1 MKRWRSIRRKIAKSS
16 NRRGIYSHSI
26 WNNFRKPG
34 ICLVVTVILLITKG
48 GVLYTYGG
56 EFGGFDIDIGADEGI
71 FDNWEE
77 EVEEN
82 QEATETEQKEN
93 GGSNGNESN
102 NNSNNDSVNG
112 GNSSNDI
119 ENDGNNNSYNSGS
132 SNDNYSGNNNGNNNN
147 GNNNNSNN
155 NNSNNN
161 NNNSSSN
168 SNAGAGLSKTENGD
182 NTGDKDGW
190 GKPQAADSERKPK
203 ENKKEIKKENS
214 VTSASPAN
222 KNAENKKTNINA
234 DNSANGTAPK
244 SNTTKKTPRVKKDSS
259 KSKEEKSGDTAAD
272 ENISENGI
280 AARETKN
287 TDRKKA
293 DMSKAKITE
302 SPKKEN
308 TSEHLKLT
316 GAGTAFTAVGMAKI
330 SRKLGFYNKNDENIE
345 KNENIN
351 KNNNINDNKNG
362 AIRFTHKE
370 TVPVNEYP
378 EIQVIRTTGEQDVT
392 ILSLNLNGDEI
403 FWHQEGDTLVF
414 DQPITAK
421 ENTVKVIAVI
431 DGRRIVHMPIWEF

>member
-1 MKRWRSIRRKIAKSS
+1 MKRWRSIRRKIAKNS
-16 NRRGIYSHSI
+16 NRKGIYLHSI

-34 ICLVVTVILLITKG
+34 IYLMVTVILLITKVG
-48 GVLYTYGG
+48 ILYTYGG

-77 EVEEN
+77 AEGN
-82 QEATETEQKEN
+82 QETTEPEQKEN
-93 GGSNGNESN
+93 GSSNGNESN
-102 NNSNNDSVNG
+102 NNSNSDSANG
-112 GNSSNDI
+112 GTSSNDI
-119 ENDGNNNSYNSGS
+119 ENDGNNNSHNSGS
-132 SNDNYSGNNNGNNNN
+132 SNDNNSG
-147 GNNNNSNN
+147 N

-161 NNNSSSN
+161 NNNNNNN

-182 NTGDKDGW
+182 NTGDEEGW
-190 GKPQAADSERKPK
+190 EKPQAAGSERRPK
-203 ENKKEIKKENS
+203 ENRKEIKKENS
-214 VTSASPAN
+214 VTAALPAN
-222 KNAENKKTNINA
+222 KNAENKKTNINV
-234 DNSANGTAPK
+234 DNSANGTESK
-244 SNTTKKTPRVKKDSS
+244 SNTTKNTPHVKKDSS
-259 KSKEEKSGDTAAD
+259 KSKEEKSEDTAAD
-272 ENISENGI
+272 ENISESRI
-280 AARETKN
+280 TARETKN

-293 DMSKAKITE
+293 DRSKAKITE

-316 GAGTAFTAVGMAKI
+316 GAGTVFTAVGMTKI

-351 KNNNINDNKNG
+351 KNNNINDDKNSTICF
-362 AIRFTHKE
+362 AHEE

-378 EIQVIRTTGEQDVT
+378 EIQVIRTIAEQDVT

>member
-1 MKRWRSIRRKIAKSS
+1 MKRWRSIRRKIAKNS
-16 NRRGIYSHSI
+16 NQRGIYSHSI

-34 ICLVVTVILLITKG
+34 IYLMVTVILLITKVG
-48 GVLYTYGG
+48 ILYTYGG

-77 EVEEN
+77 AEEN
-82 QEATETEQKEN
+82 QETTEPEQKEN
-93 GGSNGNESN
+93 GSSNGNESN
-102 NNSNNDSVNG
+102 NNSNSDSANG
-112 GNSSNDI
+112 GTSSNDI
-119 ENDGNNNSYNSGS
+119 ENDGNNNSHNSGS
-132 SNDNYSGNNNGNNNN
+132 SNDNNSG
-147 GNNNNSNN
+147 N

-161 NNNSSSN
+161 NNNNNNN

-182 NTGDKDGW
+182 NTGDEEGW
-190 GKPQAADSERKPK
+190 EKPQAAGSERRPK
-203 ENKKEIKKENS
+203 ENRKEIKKENS
-214 VTSASPAN
+214 VTAALPAN
-222 KNAENKKTNINA
+222 KNAENKKTNINV
-234 DNSANGTAPK
+234 DNSANGTESK
-244 SNTTKKTPRVKKDSS
+244 SNTTKNTPRVKKDSS
-259 KSKEEKSGDTAAD
+259 KSKEEKSEDTAAD
-272 ENISENGI
+272 ENISESRI
-280 AARETKN
+280 TARETKN

-293 DMSKAKITE
+293 DRSKAKITE

-316 GAGTAFTAVGMAKI
+316 GAGTVFTAVGMTKI

-351 KNNNINDNKNG
+351 KNNNINDDKNSTICF
-362 AIRFTHKE
+362 AHEE

-378 EIQVIRTTGEQDVT
+378 EIQVIRTIAEQDVT

>member
-1 MKRWRSIRRKIAKSS
+1 MKRWRSIRRKIAKNS
-16 NRRGIYSHSI
+16 NRKGIYSHSI

-34 ICLVVTVILLITKG
+34 IYLMVTVILFITKVG
-48 GVLYTYGG
+48 ILYTYGG

-77 EVEEN
+77 AEGN
-82 QEATETEQKEN
+82 QETTEPEQKEN
-93 GGSNGNESN
+93 GSSNGNESN
-102 NNSNNDSVNG
+102 NNSNNDSANG
-112 GNSSNDI
+112 GISSNDI
-119 ENDGNNNSYNSGS
+119 ENDDNNDSHNSGS
-132 SNDNYSGNNNGNNNN
+132 SNDNNSGNNNGNN
-147 GNNNNSNN
+147 
-155 NNSNNN
+155 
-161 NNNSSSN
+161 SSN

-182 NTGDKDGW
+182 NTGDKEGW
-190 GKPQAADSERKPK
+190 EKPQAAGSERRPK
-203 ENKKEIKKENS
+203 ENKKENS
-214 VTSASPAN
+214 VTAASPAN

-234 DNSANGTAPK
+234 DNIDNGTEAK
-244 SNTTKKTPRVKKDSS
+244 SNTTKKTPRVEKNRA
-259 KSKEEKSGDTAAD
+259 KSKEEKSEDTAAD
-272 ENISENGI
+272 ENISESRI
-280 AARETKN
+280 TARETKN

-293 DMSKAKITE
+293 DRSKAKITE

-316 GAGTAFTAVGMAKI
+316 GAGTVFTAVGMAKT
-330 SRKLGFYNKNDENIE
+330 SHGLGFYNRNDENRE
-345 KNENIN
+345 KNENTDKN
-351 KNNNINDNKNG
+351 TDKNNNINDDENST
-362 AIRFTHKE
+362 IRFVHEE

-403 FWHQEGDTLVF
+403 FWHQEGDTLIF

>member
-1 MKRWRSIRRKIAKSS
+1 MKSWRSIRRKIAKSS

-82 QEATETEQKEN
+82 QEATEPEQKEN
-93 GGSNGNESN
+93 GSSNGNESN
-102 NNSNNDSVNG
+102 NNGNNDSANG
-112 GNSSNDI
+112 GISSNDI
-119 ENDGNNNSYNSGS
+119 ENDGNNNSHNSGS
-132 SNDNYSGNNNGNNNN
+132 SNDNNSG
-147 GNNNNSNN
+147 N

-161 NNNSSSN
+161 NNNNSN

-182 NTGDKDGW
+182 NTGDEEGW
-190 GKPQAADSERKPK
+190 EKPQAAGSERRPK
-203 ENKKEIKKENS
+203 ENKKENS
-214 VTSASPAN
+214 VTAASPAN

-234 DNSANGTAPK
+234 DNIDNGTESK
-244 SNTTKKTPRVKKDSS
+244 SNTTKKTPRVEKNSA
-259 KSKEEKSGDTAAD
+259 KSKKEKSKDTAAD
-272 ENISENGI
+272 ENISESRI
-280 AARETKN
+280 TARETKN

-293 DMSKAKITE
+293 DRAKAKITE

-316 GAGTAFTAVGMAKI
+316 GAGTVFTAVGMAKT
-330 SRKLGFYNKNDENIE
+330 SHGLGFYNRNDENRE
-345 KNENIN
+345 KNENTN
-351 KNNNINDNKNG
+351 KNNNINDDENST
-362 AIRFTHKE
+362 IRFVHEE
-370 TVPVNEYP
+370 TVLANEYP
-378 EIQVIRTTGEQDVT
+378 EIQVIRTIAEQDVT

>member
-1 MKRWRSIRRKIAKSS
+1 MKRWRSIRRKIAKNS
-16 NRRGIYSHSI
+16 NRKGIYLHSI

-34 ICLVVTVILLITKG
+34 IYLMVTVILFITKVG
-48 GVLYTYGG
+48 ILYTYGG

-77 EVEEN
+77 AEGN
-82 QEATETEQKEN
+82 QETTEPEQKEN
-93 GGSNGNESN
+93 GSSNGNESN
-102 NNSNNDSVNG
+102 NNSNSDSANG
-112 GNSSNDI
+112 GTSSNDI
-119 ENDGNNNSYNSGS
+119 ENDGNNNSHNSGS
-132 SNDNYSGNNNGNNNN
+132 SNDNNSG
-147 GNNNNSNN
+147 N

-161 NNNSSSN
+161 NNNNNNN

-182 NTGDKDGW
+182 NTGDEEGW
-190 GKPQAADSERKPK
+190 EKPQAAGSERRPK
-203 ENKKEIKKENS
+203 ENRKEIKKENS
-214 VTSASPAN
+214 VTAASPAN

-234 DNSANGTAPK
+234 DNSANGTESK
-244 SNTTKKTPRVKKDSS
+244 SNTTKNTSRVKKDSS
-259 KSKEEKSGDTAAD
+259 KSKEEKSEDTAAD
-272 ENISENGI
+272 ENINESRI
-280 AARETKN
+280 TARETKN

-293 DMSKAKITE
+293 DRSKAKITE

-316 GAGTAFTAVGMAKI
+316 GAGTVFTAVGMTKI

-351 KNNNINDNKNG
+351 KNNNINDDKNSTICF
-362 AIRFTHKE
+362 AHEE

-378 EIQVIRTTGEQDVT
+378 EIQVIRTIAEQDVT

>member
-34 ICLVVTVILLITKG
+34 IYLMVTVLLLITKVG
-48 GVLYTYGG
+48 ILYTYGG

-93 GGSNGNESN
+93 GG
-102 NNSNNDSVNG
+102 
-112 GNSSNDI
+112 NSSNDI
-119 ENDGNNNSYNSGS
+119 ENDGNNNSHNSGS
-132 SNDNYSGNNNGNNNN
+132 SNDNYSGNNNG
-147 GNNNNSNN
+147 NN

-234 DNSANGTAPK
+234 DNSANGTASK

-351 KNNNINDNKNG
+351 KNNNINDNENG

>member
-1 MKRWRSIRRKIAKSS
+1 MKRWRSIRRKIAKNS
-16 NRRGIYSHSI
+16 NRKGIYLHSI

-34 ICLVVTVILLITKG
+34 IYLMVTVILLITKVG
-48 GVLYTYGG
+48 ILYTYGG

-77 EVEEN
+77 AEGN
-82 QEATETEQKEN
+82 QETTEPEQKEN
-93 GGSNGNESN
+93 GSSNGNASN
-102 NNSNNDSVNG
+102 NNSNNDSANG
-112 GNSSNDI
+112 GISSNDI
-119 ENDGNNNSYNSGS
+119 ENDGNNNSHNSGS
-132 SNDNYSGNNNGNNNN
+132 SNDNNSG
-147 GNNNNSNN
+147 N

-161 NNNSSSN
+161 NNNNNNN

-182 NTGDKDGW
+182 NTGDEEGW
-190 GKPQAADSERKPK
+190 EKPQAAGSERRPK
-203 ENKKEIKKENS
+203 ENRKEIKKENS
-214 VTSASPAN
+214 VTAALPAN
-222 KNAENKKTNINA
+222 KNAENKKTNINV
-234 DNSANGTAPK
+234 DNSANGTESK
-244 SNTTKKTPRVKKDSS
+244 SNTTKNTSRVKKDSS
-259 KSKEEKSGDTAAD
+259 KSKEEKSEDTAAD
-272 ENISENGI
+272 ENISESRI
-280 AARETKN
+280 TARETKN

-293 DMSKAKITE
+293 DRSKAKITE

-316 GAGTAFTAVGMAKI
+316 GAGTVFTAVGMTKI

-351 KNNNINDNKNG
+351 KNNNINDDKNSTICF
-362 AIRFTHKE
+362 AHEE

-403 FWHQEGDTLVF
+403 FWHQKGDTLIF

>member
-1 MKRWRSIRRKIAKSS
+1 MKRWRSIRRKIAKNS
-16 NRRGIYSHSI
+16 NRKGIYSHSI

-34 ICLVVTVILLITKG
+34 IYLMVTVILFITKVG
-48 GVLYTYGG
+48 ILYTYGG

-77 EVEEN
+77 AEGN
-82 QEATETEQKEN
+82 QETTEPEQKEN
-93 GGSNGNESN
+93 GSSNGNESN
-102 NNSNNDSVNG
+102 NNSNNDSANG
-112 GNSSNDI
+112 GTSSNDI
-119 ENDGNNNSYNSGS
+119 ENDGNNNSHNSGS
-132 SNDNYSGNNNGNNNN
+132 SNDNNSG
-147 GNNNNSNN
+147 
-155 NNSNNN
+155 NNN
-161 NNNSSSN
+161 NNNN

-182 NTGDKDGW
+182 NTGDEKGW
-190 GKPQAADSERKPK
+190 EKPQAAGSERRPK
-203 ENKKEIKKENS
+203 ENKKENKKENS
-214 VTSASPAN
+214 VTAASPAN

-234 DNSANGTAPK
+234 DNSANGTESK
-244 SNTTKKTPRVKKDSS
+244 SNTTKNTPRVKKDSS
-259 KSKEEKSGDTAAD
+259 KSKEEKSEDTAAD
-272 ENISENGI
+272 ENISESRI
-280 AARETKN
+280 TARETKN

-293 DMSKAKITE
+293 DRSKAKITE

-316 GAGTAFTAVGMAKI
+316 GASTVFTAVGMAKT
-330 SRKLGFYNKNDENIE
+330 SYGLGFYNKNDENRE
-345 KNENIN
+345 KNENTN
-351 KNNNINDNKNG
+351 KNNNINDNKNST
-362 AIRFTHKE
+362 IRFVHEE

-403 FWHQEGDTLVF
+403 FWHQEGDTLIF

>member
-1 MKRWRSIRRKIAKSS
+1 MKRWRSIRRKIAKNS
-16 NRRGIYSHSI
+16 NRKGIYLHSI

-34 ICLVVTVILLITKG
+34 IYLMVTVILLITKVG
-48 GVLYTYGG
+48 ILYTYGG

-77 EVEEN
+77 AEGN
-82 QEATETEQKEN
+82 QETTEPEQKEN
-93 GGSNGNESN
+93 GSSNGNESN
-102 NNSNNDSVNG
+102 NNSNSDSANG
-112 GNSSNDI
+112 GTSSNDI
-119 ENDGNNNSYNSGS
+119 ENDGNNNSHNSGS
-132 SNDNYSGNNNGNNNN
+132 SNDNNSG
-147 GNNNNSNN
+147 N

-161 NNNSSSN
+161 NNNNNNN

-182 NTGDKDGW
+182 NTGDKEGW
-190 GKPQAADSERKPK
+190 EKPQAAGSERRPK
-203 ENKKEIKKENS
+203 ENRKEIKKENS
-214 VTSASPAN
+214 VTAALPAN
-222 KNAENKKTNINA
+222 KNAENKKTNINV
-234 DNSANGTAPK
+234 DNSANGTESK
-244 SNTTKKTPRVKKDSS
+244 SNTTKNTPRVKKDSS
-259 KSKEEKSGDTAAD
+259 KSKEEKSEDTAAD
-272 ENISENGI
+272 ENISESRI
-280 AARETKN
+280 TARETKN

-293 DMSKAKITE
+293 DRSKAKITE

-316 GAGTAFTAVGMAKI
+316 GAGTVFTAVGMTKI

-351 KNNNINDNKNG
+351 KNNNINDDKNSTICF
-362 AIRFTHKE
+362 AHEE

-378 EIQVIRTTGEQDVT
+378 EIQVIRTIAEQDVT

>member
-1 MKRWRSIRRKIAKSS
+1 MKRWRSIRRKIAKNS
-16 NRRGIYSHSI
+16 NRKGIYLHSI

-34 ICLVVTVILLITKG
+34 IYLMVTVILLITKVG
-48 GVLYTYGG
+48 ILYTYGG

-77 EVEEN
+77 AEGN
-82 QEATETEQKEN
+82 QETTEPEQKEN
-93 GGSNGNESN
+93 GSSNGNESN
-102 NNSNNDSVNG
+102 NNSNSDSANG
-112 GNSSNDI
+112 GTSSNDI
-119 ENDGNNNSYNSGS
+119 ENDGNNNSHNSGS
-132 SNDNYSGNNNGNNNN
+132 SNDNNSG
-147 GNNNNSNN
+147 N

-161 NNNSSSN
+161 NNNNNNN

-182 NTGDKDGW
+182 NTGDEEGW
-190 GKPQAADSERKPK
+190 EKPQAAGSERRPK
-203 ENKKEIKKENS
+203 ENRKEIKKENS
-214 VTSASPAN
+214 VTAALPAN
-222 KNAENKKTNINA
+222 KNAENKKTNINV
-234 DNSANGTAPK
+234 DNSANGTESK
-244 SNTTKKTPRVKKDSS
+244 SNTTKNTPRVKKDSS
-259 KSKEEKSGDTAAD
+259 KSKEEKSEDTAAD
-272 ENISENGI
+272 ENINESRI
-280 AARETKN
+280 TARETKN

-293 DMSKAKITE
+293 DRSKAKITE

-316 GAGTAFTAVGMAKI
+316 GAGTVFTAVGMTKI

-351 KNNNINDNKNG
+351 KNNNINDDKNSTICF
-362 AIRFTHKE
+362 AHEE

-378 EIQVIRTTGEQDVT
+378 EIQVIRTIAEQDVT

>member
-1 MKRWRSIRRKIAKSS
+1 MKRWRSIRRKIAKNS
-16 NRRGIYSHSI
+16 NRKGIYSHSI

-34 ICLVVTVILLITKG
+34 IYLMVTVILLITKVG
-48 GVLYTYGG
+48 ILYTYGG

-77 EVEEN
+77 AEGN
-82 QEATETEQKEN
+82 QETTELEQKEN
-93 GGSNGNESN
+93 GSSNGNASN
-102 NNSNNDSVNG
+102 NNSNNDSANG
-112 GNSSNDI
+112 GISSNDI
-119 ENDGNNNSYNSGS
+119 ENDGNNNSHNSGS
-132 SNDNYSGNNNGNNNN
+132 SNDNNSG
-147 GNNNNSNN
+147 NNNSNN
-155 NNSNNN
+155 NNSN
-161 NNNSSSN
+161 N

-182 NTGDKDGW
+182 NRGDEEGW
-190 GKPQAADSERKPK
+190 EKPQAAGSERRPK
-203 ENKKEIKKENS
+203 ENRKEIKKENS
-214 VTSASPAN
+214 VTAASPAN
-222 KNAENKKTNINA
+222 KNAENEKTNINA
-234 DNSANGTAPK
+234 DNSANGTESK
-244 SNTTKKTPRVKKDSS
+244 SNTTKNTPRVKKDSS
-259 KSKEEKSGDTAAD
+259 KSKEEKSEDTAAD
-272 ENISENGI
+272 ENISESRI
-280 AARETKN
+280 TARETKN

-293 DMSKAKITE
+293 DRSKAKITE

-316 GAGTAFTAVGMAKI
+316 GAGTVFTAVGMTKI

-351 KNNNINDNKNG
+351 KNNNINDDKNSTICF
-362 AIRFTHKE
+362 AHEE

>member
-93 GGSNGNESN
+93 GG
-102 NNSNNDSVNG
+102 
-112 GNSSNDI
+112 NSSNDI
-119 ENDGNNNSYNSGS
+119 ENDGNNNSHNSGS
-132 SNDNYSGNNNGNNNN
+132 SNDNYSGNNNG
-147 GNNNNSNN
+147 NN

-214 VTSASPAN
+214 VTSASLAN

-234 DNSANGTAPK
+234 DNSANGTASK

-351 KNNNINDNKNG
+351 KNNNINDNENG
-362 AIRFTHKE
+362 TIRFVHEE

-403 FWHQEGDTLVF
+403 FWHQKGDTLIF

>member
-1 MKRWRSIRRKIAKSS
+1 MKRWRSIRRKIAKNS
-16 NRRGIYSHSI
+16 NRKGIYLHSI

-34 ICLVVTVILLITKG
+34 IYLMVTVILLITKVG
-48 GVLYTYGG
+48 ILYTYGG

-77 EVEEN
+77 AEGN
-82 QEATETEQKEN
+82 QETTEPEQKEN
-93 GGSNGNESN
+93 GSSNGNESN
-102 NNSNNDSVNG
+102 NNSNSDSANG
-112 GNSSNDI
+112 GTSSNDI
-119 ENDGNNNSYNSGS
+119 ENDGNNNSHNSGS
-132 SNDNYSGNNNGNNNN
+132 SNDNNSG
-147 GNNNNSNN
+147 N

-161 NNNSSSN
+161 NNNN

-182 NTGDKDGW
+182 NTGDEEGW
-190 GKPQAADSERKPK
+190 EKPQAAGSERRPK
-203 ENKKEIKKENS
+203 ENRKEIKKENS
-214 VTSASPAN
+214 VTAALPAN
-222 KNAENKKTNINA
+222 KNAENKKTNINV
-234 DNSANGTAPK
+234 DNSANGTESK
-244 SNTTKKTPRVKKDSS
+244 SNTTKNTSRVKKDSS
-259 KSKEEKSGDTAAD
+259 KSKEEKSEDTAAD
-272 ENISENGI
+272 ENINESRI
-280 AARETKN
+280 TARETKN

-293 DMSKAKITE
+293 DRSKAKITE

-316 GAGTAFTAVGMAKI
+316 GAGTVFTAVGMTKI

-351 KNNNINDNKNG
+351 KNNNINDDKNSTICF
-362 AIRFTHKE
+362 AHEE

-378 EIQVIRTTGEQDVT
+378 EIQVIRTIAEQDVT

>member
-1 MKRWRSIRRKIAKSS
+1 MKRWRSIRRKIAKNS

-26 WNNFRKPG
+26 WNNFRKLG
-34 ICLVVTVILLITKG
+34 IYLMVTVILLITKVG
-48 GVLYTYGG
+48 ILYTYGG

-71 FDNWEE
+71 LDNWEE
-77 EVEEN
+77 VEGN
-82 QEATETEQKEN
+82 QETTEPEQKEN
-93 GGSNGNESN
+93 GSSNGNESN
-102 NNSNNDSVNG
+102 NNSNNDSANG
-112 GNSSNDI
+112 GTSSNDI
-119 ENDGNNNSYNSGS
+119 ENDGNNNSHNSGS
-132 SNDNYSGNNNGNNNN
+132 SNDNNSG
-147 GNNNNSNN
+147 N

-161 NNNSSSN
+161 NNNNNN

-182 NTGDKDGW
+182 NTGDKEGW
-190 GKPQAADSERKPK
+190 EKPQAAGSERRPK
-203 ENKKEIKKENS
+203 ENRKENS
-214 VTSASPAN
+214 VTAASPAN

-234 DNSANGTAPK
+234 DNSANGTESK
-244 SNTTKKTPRVKKDSS
+244 SNTTKNTPRVKKDSS
-259 KSKEEKSGDTAAD
+259 KSKEEKSEDTAAD
-272 ENISENGI
+272 ENISESRI
-280 AARETKN
+280 TARETKN

-293 DMSKAKITE
+293 DRSKAKITE

-316 GAGTAFTAVGMAKI
+316 GAGTVFTAVGMTKI

-351 KNNNINDNKNG
+351 KNNNINDDKNSTICF
-362 AIRFTHKE
+362 AHEE

-378 EIQVIRTTGEQDVT
+378 EIQVIRTIAEQDVT

>member
-1 MKRWRSIRRKIAKSS
+1 MKRWRSIRRKIAKNS
-16 NRRGIYSHSI
+16 NRKGIYLHSI

-34 ICLVVTVILLITKG
+34 IYLMVTVILLITKVG
-48 GVLYTYGG
+48 ILYTYGG

-77 EVEEN
+77 AEGN
-82 QEATETEQKEN
+82 QETTEPEQKEN
-93 GGSNGNESN
+93 GSSNGNESN
-102 NNSNNDSVNG
+102 NNSNSDSANG
-112 GNSSNDI
+112 GTSSNDI
-119 ENDGNNNSYNSGS
+119 ENDGNNNSHNSGS
-132 SNDNYSGNNNGNNNN
+132 SNDNNSG
-147 GNNNNSNN
+147 N

-161 NNNSSSN
+161 NNNNNNN

-182 NTGDKDGW
+182 NTGDEEGW
-190 GKPQAADSERKPK
+190 EKPQAAGSERRPK
-203 ENKKEIKKENS
+203 ENRKEIKKENS
-214 VTSASPAN
+214 VTAALPAN
-222 KNAENKKTNINA
+222 KNAENKKTNINV
-234 DNSANGTAPK
+234 DNSANGTESK
-244 SNTTKKTPRVKKDSS
+244 SNTTKNTPRVKKDSS
-259 KSKEEKSGDTAAD
+259 KSKEEKSEDTAAD
-272 ENISENGI
+272 ENISESRI
-280 AARETKN
+280 TARETKN

-293 DMSKAKITE
+293 DRSKAKITE

-316 GAGTAFTAVGMAKI
+316 GAGTVFTAVGMTKI

-351 KNNNINDNKNG
+351 KNNNINDDKNSTICF
-362 AIRFTHKE
+362 AHEE

-378 EIQVIRTTGEQDVT
+378 EIQVIRTIAEQDVT

-403 FWHQEGDTLVF
+403 FWHKEGDTLVF

>member
-1 MKRWRSIRRKIAKSS
+1 MKRWRSIRRKIAKNS

-34 ICLVVTVILLITKG
+34 IYLMVTVILFITKVG
-48 GVLYTYGG
+48 ILYTYGG

-77 EVEEN
+77 AEGN
-82 QEATETEQKEN
+82 QETTEPEQKEN
-93 GGSNGNESN
+93 GGNNGNESN
-102 NNSNNDSVNG
+102 NNSNNDSANG
-112 GNSSNDI
+112 GTSSNDI
-119 ENDGNNNSYNSGS
+119 ENDGNNNSHNSGI
-132 SNDNYSGNNNGNNNN
+132 SNDNNSG
-147 GNNNNSNN
+147 N

-161 NNNSSSN
+161 NNNNSN

-182 NTGDKDGW
+182 NTGDEEGW
-190 GKPQAADSERKPK
+190 EKPQAAGSERRPK
-203 ENKKEIKKENS
+203 ENRKEIKKENS
-214 VTSASPAN
+214 VTAASPAN
-222 KNAENKKTNINA
+222 KNAENKKTNINV
-234 DNSANGTAPK
+234 DNSANGTESK
-244 SNTTKKTPRVKKDSS
+244 SNTTKNTSRVKKDSS
-259 KSKEEKSGDTAAD
+259 KSKEEKSEDTAAD
-272 ENISENGI
+272 ENINESRI
-280 AARETKN
+280 TARETKN

-293 DMSKAKITE
+293 DRSKAKITE

-316 GAGTAFTAVGMAKI
+316 GAGTVFTAVGMTKI

-351 KNNNINDNKNG
+351 KNNNINDDKNSTICF
-362 AIRFTHKE
+362 AHEE

-378 EIQVIRTTGEQDVT
+378 EIQVIRTIAEQDVT

-403 FWHQEGDTLVF
+403 FWHQEGDTLIF

>member
-1 MKRWRSIRRKIAKSS
+1 M
-16 NRRGIYSHSI
+16 
-26 WNNFRKPG
+26 
-34 ICLVVTVILLITKG
+34 VTVILLITKVG
-48 GVLYTYGG
+48 ILYTYGG

-77 EVEEN
+77 AEGN
-82 QEATETEQKEN
+82 QETTEPEQKEN
-93 GGSNGNESN
+93 GSSNGNESN
-102 NNSNNDSVNG
+102 NNSNSDSANG
-112 GNSSNDI
+112 GTSSNDI
-119 ENDGNNNSYNSGS
+119 ENDGNNNSHNSGS
-132 SNDNYSGNNNGNNNN
+132 SNDNNSG
-147 GNNNNSNN
+147 N

-161 NNNSSSN
+161 NNNNNNN

-182 NTGDKDGW
+182 NTGDEEGW
-190 GKPQAADSERKPK
+190 EKPQAAGSERRPK
-203 ENKKEIKKENS
+203 ENRKEIKKENS
-214 VTSASPAN
+214 VTAALPAN
-222 KNAENKKTNINA
+222 KNAENKKTNINV
-234 DNSANGTAPK
+234 DNSANGTESK
-244 SNTTKKTPRVKKDSS
+244 SNTTKNTPRVKKDSS
-259 KSKEEKSGDTAAD
+259 KSKEEKSEDTAAD
-272 ENISENGI
+272 ENISESRI
-280 AARETKN
+280 TARETKN

-293 DMSKAKITE
+293 DRSKAKITE

-316 GAGTAFTAVGMAKI
+316 GAGTVFTAVGMTKI

-351 KNNNINDNKNG
+351 KNNNINDDKNSTICF
-362 AIRFTHKE
+362 AHEE

-378 EIQVIRTTGEQDVT
+378 EIQVIRTIAEQDVT